1 MKSPAGEATDAMNA
15 SKLTVVA
22 LVGVLV
28 AAGAVTAAATGMP
41 GVASD
46 AEEKQGPRGVD
57 VAATHDNGTVTVAVT
72 TDGSGVENVTVLAD
86 DERVGTTDANGTVTF
101 ETDDSEEL
109 ELHKSGFEG
118 KLEYVLRNGS
128 LLLLEEEYEYP
139 EVEADDEDG
148 DDDEADDED
157 DPDED
162 DETED
167 ESDEDDEEREDEEDE
182 EEETDEDADDEDEA
196 DEADEEQERDDD

>member
-1 MKSPAGEATDAMNA
+1 MNA

-41 GVASD
+41 GAGSD
-46 AEEKQGPRGVD
+46 AEEEQGPRGMD

-72 TDGSGVENVTVLAD
+72 TDGSGVENVTVLDD
-86 DERVGTTDANGTVTF
+86 DERVGTTDANGTVAF

-109 ELHKSGFEG
+109 ELELHKNGFEG
-118 KLEYVLRNGS
+118 ELEYVVRNDS

-139 EVEADDEDG
+139 EV
-148 DDDEADDED
+148 
-157 DPDED
+157 
-162 DETED
+162 
-167 ESDEDDEEREDEEDE
+167 
-182 EEETDEDADDEDEA
+182 DADDEDEDDDDADDADDADDDDDDEGREEA
-196 DEADEEQERDDD
+196 DEREDEEADEDEDQDDEEQERDDD

>member
-1 MKSPAGEATDAMNA
+1 MNA

-41 GVASD
+41 GAGSD
-46 AEEKQGPRGVD
+46 AEEEQGPRGVD

-86 DERVGTTDANGTVTF
+86 DERVGTTDANGTVAF

-109 ELHKSGFEG
+109 ELELHKNGFEG
-118 KLEYVLRNGS
+118 ELEYVLRNDS

-139 EVEADDEDG
+139 EVEAE
-148 DDDEADDED
+148 
-157 DPDED
+157 DED
-162 DETED
+162 DETEDGDEEAEDEEGED
-167 ESDEDDEEREDEEDE
+167 ESDEDDEEREDEEGEEDE
-182 EEETDEDADDEDEA
+182 PDED
-196 DEADEEQERDDD
+196 DEEQERDDD